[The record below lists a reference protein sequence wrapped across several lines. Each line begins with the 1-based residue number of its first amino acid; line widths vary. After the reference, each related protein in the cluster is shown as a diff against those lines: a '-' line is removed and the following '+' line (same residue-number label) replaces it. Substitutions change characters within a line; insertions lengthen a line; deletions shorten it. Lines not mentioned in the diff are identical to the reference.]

1 MGSKEE
7 KANCLAGEEEAED
20 INCLTFCEKND
31 LFDER
36 SENSNKK
43 NFSLLSVWFGG
54 RVSCLAGRGRGFEA
68 RQHSVALASVLL
80 DGHLSY

>member
-43 NFSLLSVWFGG
+43 LFVAFGLVWWSSFVPG
-54 RVSCLAGRGRGFEA
+54 RSWSRV
-68 RQHSVALASVLL
+68 
-80 DGHLSY
+80 